1 MDARVSPMH
10 ILEIQAA
17 RTTQATP
24 NNELGAHSIPQY
36 LNIFGCWR
44 LLMLLLLLW
53 LALDAPSSCGSIFAL
68 FGCWWWF
75 ATNAQLWR
83 VFFFVVECCSTGLYQ
98 FEFISKAHKLFQ
110 CNVVAS
116 TVCKYH
122 TRTHTNALGNRQN
135 AKNPKCFVQIIQK
148 CMSLIHSLTNKV
160 P

>member
-1 MDARVSPMH
+1 M
-10 ILEIQAA
+10 
-17 RTTQATP
+17 
-24 NNELGAHSIPQY
+24 NLGHTAIHNISIY
-36 LNIFGCWR
+36 SVVGGCWCCYCCCDWHSMPPR
-44 LLMLLLLLW
+44 VVAVSLRCSDVDDDLPQMHNC
-53 LALDAPSSCGSIFAL
+53 DAFFA
-68 FGCWWWF
+68 FHK
-75 ATNAQLWR
+75 T
-83 VFFFVVECCSTGLYQ
+83 VFMFLNFVVECCSTGLYQ